1 MENLEKKIPQ
11 NEKEFHDMF
20 SSEDACRD
28 FLFSVR
34 WPEGFQCPACGGQ
47 KAWLNSRNLIVCSKC
62 GYQGSLTSGTVMH
75 GTKKPLRMWFHA
87 IWWACCHRE
96 GGSARELQKLL
107 GLGSYQTAW
116 AWMQK
121 LRMAMI
127 ASDDARCGTL
137 VEAGVA
143 VTGGA
148 EASSRLRFLNER
160 IVLAGV
166 VEVNGPS
173 DSESGR
179 LRLRYLPEENE
190 DAVMDFLKET
200 TAPGTRIIT
209 DSNPL
214 FEAVVSSGFVH
225 EPFPGR
231 AVPRHL
237 HYQLTQLRRW
247 ILEVHKGAVAMKH
260 LQNYLD
266 EFSFR
271 HNWHGNRRVEETFL
285 HILKGSISSDAVPYW
300 QLVGRTSP
308 DTPLDSG
315 KSQIKSGIA
324 SAEDQCD
331 KKEVG
336 NGE

>member
-1 MENLEKKIPQ
+1 MEIQGKKIPE
-11 NEKEFHDMF
+11 NEEEFQDIF
-20 SSEDACRD
+20 ASEDACRD

-34 WPEGFQCPACGGQ
+34 WPEGFKCPGCGGK

-75 GTKKPLRMWFHA
+75 GTKKPLRMWFRA
-87 IWWACCHRE
+87 IWWACCHRA

-127 ASDDARCGTL
+127 ASDNDKCKTL

-143 VTGGA
+143 VTGGPD
-148 EASSRLRFLNER
+148 ASPELRFHNEK
-160 IVLAGV
+160 IVIAGV

-173 DSESGR
+173 DHESGR
-179 LRLRYLPEENE
+179 LKLRYITEESDEAIMN
-190 DAVMDFLKET
+190 FLKET

-209 DSNPL
+209 DSNPI
-214 FEAVVSSGFVH
+214 FEAVTSWGFVH

-237 HYQLTQLRRW
+237 HYLLRQLRRW
-247 ILEVHKGAVAMKH
+247 ILDVHKGAVALKH

-271 HNWHGNRRVEETFL
+271 HNWQESRRVEDIFVR
-285 HILKGSISSDAVPYW
+285 ILQGSISSDAIPYW

-308 DTPLDSG
+308 DTPLDTGKTRSG
-315 KSQIKSGIA
+315 GGTPSKQ
-324 SAEDQCD
+324 ET
-331 KKEVG
+331 E
-336 NGE
+336 